1 MLIRTRVRVKP
12 ERLLSRRVP
21 ASVRSACAHLMPM
34 RKTKNTTPGRAP
46 GTSKY
51 DANQSVLQN
60 AYGAFADLRRELS
73 DSKAAVEER
82 TEILNLFADCSDSQ
96 RAWLLLEDYF
106 EKLSLARKDFP
117 GTEWWP
123 RLLAVKGRARLEET
137 ALLFLRTS
145 RPLPHELSG
154 YANLARLAQVEEEE
168 RERKRINGLEEW
180 LLPPMPAHLDAP
192 RAHLRV
198 LARMV
203 PSARQEGMHELGIE
217 FVLFRPRSG
226 EKQRTTGELI
236 ELTSRAIHEQELF
249 PVHDWDFIRW
259 LADTYGAGGRD
270 GEPLLLSGTELLQW
284 LARWGNP
291 PWIEWAGQPENL
303 LFAGQLVELV
313 QQIET
318 IDGELMLV
326 QRLRLPSG
334 DVVPLERAAFFAGQ
348 PRMVAVNH
356 AVYLLRNA
364 PNPELLSE
372 ILNHCAVP
380 VRKLGHRL
388 ITHLRKTGVQNYPD
402 WDDLCVAHTAKPQFV
417 FELENDT
424 VRMRL
429 FAISGRDRSRW
440 LWNGHDWQRTEPAHV
455 KTDKPEILDDPR
467 LDAAVQWLRRQDWFT
482 PEPGL
487 WIGDANDNLLA
498 TLAHAWPDR
507 PADAEYLGNTAFQR
521 LFLAPR
527 QLRPRILV
535 KGSGIDWFSV
545 STEWEQEGMRLSQ
558 ADLDAL
564 AKANSRFVKLP
575 DSGWVELDL
584 QAVRTAQ
591 ETMADIGIDGL
602 SVLPQKVDM
611 LQAAHMD
618 EESLKR
624 FGDLPEAKA
633 LRQQL
638 SDFKGI
644 PSIPL
649 PASVK
654 ADLRPY
660 QKDGFD
666 FLCHLSRIK
675 LGGVL
680 ADDMGLGKTV
690 QTLAWLAWL
699 KETYVNK
706 PKPALVICPASVLH
720 NWRRE
725 AEKFVP
731 DMRVLVLE
739 SGPARHNLRRQI
751 PQYDLIV
758 TNYAL
763 LRRDLEALNKF
774 EFRAVILDE
783 AQFIKNPAAQVSIS
797 VKQLRAEHR
806 LALTGTPLENRLLDL
821 WSIIDFV
828 QPTYLGNQNQ
838 FHETYEPT
846 GENAEWAQRMARR
859 KLSAKLRPLLLRRLK
874 RQVAKDLP
882 DRIEERRD
890 CRLDEPQRKLYL
902 AELRRSREQVMQT
915 VQTKGIARSRIHVLA
930 ALTRLRQICCHPAL
944 VGNDSPSGKTETLFE
959 LVEPLMD
966 EGQKVLVFSQFV
978 QMLQLLEKEC
988 RQRNIPTHI
997 LTGDT
1002 KNRSDVVQKFQED
1015 ANPCLF
1021 LLSLRAAGTG
1031 LNLTTASY
1039 VILYDPWWNPA
1050 VEAQAIDRSH
1060 RIGQTQTV
1068 NAYRLIAP
1076 GTVEEKIWDLQQRK
1090 AQTIS
1095 DVLGEEGFARNLSQ
1109 SDLEYLFSD

>member
-1 MLIRTRVRVKP
+1 M
-12 ERLLSRRVP
+12 RR
-21 ASVRSACAHLMPM
+21 A
-34 RKTKNTTPGRAP
+34 KNGTPGRAP
-46 GTSKY
+46 SASKY
-51 DANQSVLQN
+51 DVNQSVLRN
-60 AYGAFADLRRELS
+60 AYGALADLRRELS
-73 DSKAAVEER
+73 DSKAAVAER
-82 TEILNLFADCSDSQ
+82 TELLKLFADCDDSQ

-106 EKLSLARKDFP
+106 EKLDLARRDFP
-117 GTEWWP
+117 KNDWWP
-123 RLLAVKGRARLEET
+123 RLLAAKGRARLEET

-145 RPLPHELSG
+145 RPLPTELSG
-154 YANLARLAQVEEEE
+154 YANLARLAEVEEQE
-168 RERKRINGLEEW
+168 REQKHIEDLERW
-180 LLPPMPAHLDAP
+180 LLPPTPAHLDAP

-198 LARMV
+198 LARLV
-203 PSARQEGMHELGIE
+203 PSTQRKGTHDLGIE
-217 FVLFRPRSG
+217 FALFRPRSG
-226 EKQRTTGELI
+226 EKQRTAGELI

-249 PVHDWDFIRW
+249 PSRDWAFIEW
-259 LADTYGAGGRD
+259 LAANYLKGGRD
-270 GEPLLLSGTELLQW
+270 GEPVVLNGLDLLQW
-284 LARWGNP
+284 LAQWGNP
-291 PWIEWAGQPENL
+291 PWIEWAGKPDNL
-303 LFAGQLVELV
+303 VFTGQLSEFTSQLEKVDGKLRLL
-313 QQIET
+313 QQ
-318 IDGELMLV
+318 
-326 QRLRLPSG
+326 LRLPSG
-334 DVVPLERAAFFAGQ
+334 ESVPMNRAAFFDGQ
-348 PRMVAVNH
+348 PALVAVDH
-356 AVYLLRNA
+356 TVYLLRN
-364 PNPELLSE
+364 PPPPELLTALLE
-372 ILNHCAVP
+372 QPGVE
-380 VRKLGHRL
+380 VGKLGHRL
-388 ITHLRKTGVQNYPD
+388 ITHLRRTGAQNGPE
-402 WDDLCVAHTAKPQFV
+402 WENLCVAYTAKPQFV
-417 FELENDT
+417 FELDNDT

-429 FAISGRDRSRW
+429 FAVTDHDRARW
-440 LWNGHDWQRTEPAHV
+440 LWSGHEWQRTEPASV
-455 KTDKPEILDDPR
+455 RGQKPEILDDSR

-487 WIGDANDNLLA
+487 WIGDASDNLLA
-498 TLAHAWPDR
+498 TLAQAWPDR
-507 PADAEYLGNTAFQR
+507 PTEAEYLGNPGFQR

-535 KGSGIDWFSV
+535 KGSGINWFSV
-545 STEWEQEGMRLSQ
+545 SAEWEQEGMRLSQ

-564 AKANSRFVKLP
+564 AKANARFVKLP

-584 QAVRTAQ
+584 QAVRTAH
-591 ETMADIGIDGL
+591 ETMADVGLDGL
-602 SVLPQKVDM
+602 SAIPQKVDM

-618 EESLKR
+618 AESLKR
-624 FGDLPEAKA
+624 FGDQPEAKA
-633 LRQQL
+633 LRRQL
-638 SDFKGI
+638 SEFKGV
-644 PSIPL
+644 PEVQL
-649 PASVK
+649 PESVK

-660 QKDGFD
+660 QKEGFD
-666 FLCHLSRIK
+666 FLCHLHRIK

-680 ADDMGLGKTV
+680 ADDMGLGKTL

-699 KETYVNK
+699 KSTQPTK
-706 PKPALVICPASVLH
+706 TKPALVICPASVLH

-725 AEKFVP
+725 AERFTP
-731 DMRVLVLE
+731 GMRVLVLE

-751 PQYDLIV
+751 PQHDLIV

-763 LRRDLEALNKF
+763 LRRDLEALKKF
-774 EFRAVILDE
+774 EFRAAILDE

-828 QPTYLGNQNQ
+828 QPGYLGNQTQ
-838 FHETYEPT
+838 FHEVYEPT
-846 GENAEWAQRMARR
+846 GENCEWAQRMARR

-890 CRLDEPQRKLYL
+890 CELGESQRKLYL

-915 VQTKGIARSRIHVLA
+915 VQTKGLARSRIHVLA

-944 VGNDSPSGKTETLFE
+944 VGNDSASGKTETLFE

-966 EGQKVLVFSQFV
+966 EGQKALVFSQFV

-988 RQRNIPTHI
+988 RQRNIPTHM
-997 LTGDT
+997 LTGET
-1002 KNRSDVVQKFQED
+1002 KNRSETVQAFQD
-1015 ANPCLF
+1015 DPNPSLF

-1076 GTVEEKIWDLQQRK
+1076 GTVEEKIWELQQRK

-1095 DVLGEEGFARNLSQ
+1095 DVLGEEGFARSLTQ
-1109 SDLEYLFSD
+1109 SDLEYLFSE